1 MNDTTVARPD
11 VIKVIMSGLLV
22 MVAALYVMAAFRG
35 IANIIAAAR
44 CSIVRLS
51 IEVVGI
57 ILVVLGGFS
66 SKSPGE
72 YMLKKHKAEKLG
84 PSFKL

>member
-1 MNDTTVARPD
+1 MASPD
-11 VIKVIMSGLLV
+11 VINVIINGLLV
-22 MVAALYVMAAFRG
+22 IVAALYVMTALSG

-57 ILVVLGGFS
+57 MLVSSVGFPVNRLGI
-66 SKSPGE
+66 
-72 YMLKKHKAEKLG
+72 YVKKT
-84 PSFKL
+84 